1 MIFYLE
7 KNRQINNIKFCMF
20 KYLLIRFS
28 IIAVII
34 TLAFYATL
42 YLMQEQIIFL
52 VSKDYDER
60 INRLGALDVYLN
72 TEDDVVI
79 HGLDYVVSSSSDYVV
94 FFHGNGGNISGRVWQ
109 FLFNERLGLN
119 TLMID
124 YRGYGKS
131 EGKIKKEENL
141 YLDAKVAWEY
151 LVEEKKIDP
160 SDIIIWGRS
169 LGGAMAIDLATKVD
183 NKALIVESSYS
194 SILNMKRK
202 YYHYVPDFF
211 AKYKMKSDE
220 KIGKVNSPVLI
231 IHSREDEMIDFENAE
246 RLFEMAEEP
255 KTFFEL
261 KGGHNEGMFLS
272 EEEYFEEV
280 SRFLASYFF

>member
-1 MIFYLE
+1 
-7 KNRQINNIKFCMF
+7 
-20 KYLLIRFS
+20 
-28 IIAVII
+28 
-34 TLAFYATL
+34 
-42 YLMQEQIIFL
+42 
-52 VSKDYDER
+52 
-60 INRLGALDVYLN
+60 
-72 TEDDVVI
+72 
-79 HGLDYVVSSSSDYVV
+79 
-94 FFHGNGGNISGRVWQ
+94 
-109 FLFNERLGLN
+109 
-119 TLMID
+119 MID

-202 YYHYVPDFF
+202 YYPYVPDFF

-231 IHSREDEMIDFENAE
+231 IHSREDEMIDFENGE